1 MTKRNRT
8 SRCPFVLGQ
17 KKSCPVVSLSLDKDR
32 SKNLQTN
39 SSIPSVPWFVPR
51 QDGTDSQNPVPW
63 QNFIILASPG
73 PSHGEMSKSRPSSSH
88 MARFW
93 ACPIV
98 PLSWVNEVFSVPFVP
113 RGKTVPSQP
122 IPRQDFE
129 IVLLSL
135 CPGTMKNFLSLLSL
149 ETKMSHHVG
158 NPTF

>member
-1 MTKRNRT
+1 MTNRNRT

-63 QNFIILASPG
+63 QNFIILARPG

-98 PLSWVNEVFSVPFVP
+98 PLSRNNEEFSVPFVP
-113 RGKTVPSQP
+113 RDKNVPSCWKP
-122 IPRQDFE
+122 YILNLKLNFE
-129 IVLLSL
+129 TNIA
-135 CPGTMKNFLSLLSL
+135 
-149 ETKMSHHVG
+149 
-158 NPTF
+158 